1 MRVRV
6 TVVVEVETD
15 VWAEAEEIGRQV
27 ERVCVGALD
36 AAGLAPVSGGYGYE
50 VVDGPSSHPG
60 R

>member
-1 MRVRV
+1 V